1 MPVLKLRPACKSYI
15 WGGARLI
22 SEFFKDNGQTPLAET
37 WELSC
42 HKDGQSVIAQGD
54 HAGRTLAEWLAEKG
68 QNALGLNCADCGEF
82 PILIKFID
90 AAQELS
96 IQVHPDDAYARLH
109 EGQSGKTEAWYIV
122 DCEKSSYLYFG
133 FTRRLTKDEFCGR
146 IADGTLVGVMR
157 KISVNKGD
165 VFFVSPGTVHAIGA
179 GLLVAEIQQSSNVTY
194 RVYDH
199 GRLAADGRAR
209 ELHIE
214 KACAV
219 AQLAPAR
226 TDYDFNGHLVH
237 CPYFTVDKLRITDK
251 GVYFAGADTFHS
263 LLVLE
268 GKGKIVCGADELS
281 YCKGDS
287 FFIAASSGEY
297 IISGFCEALLTTI
310 GARKS
315 EKRRARGIG
324 EYYDNWDKGGIAADG
339 LHEDIRR
346 LD

>member
-15 WGGARLI
+15 WGGVRLI
-22 SEFFKDNGQTPLAET
+22 MEFFKDHGQTPLAET

-42 HKDGQSVIAQGD
+42 HRDGQSVIASGD
-54 HAGRTLAEWLAEKG
+54 YAGRPLADWLAEAG
-68 QNALGLNCADCGEF
+68 QVALGRNCADCGEF

-90 AAQELS
+90 AARDLS
-96 IQVHPDDAYARLH
+96 IQVHPDDEYARSH

-122 DCEKSSYLYFG
+122 DCEKSGYIYLG
-133 FTRRLTKDEFCGR
+133 FTRCLEKEEFCRR
-146 IADGTLVGVMR
+146 IADGTLADVMR

-165 VFFVSPGTVHAIGA
+165 VFFVAPGTVHAIGA

-214 KACAV
+214 QACAV

-226 TDYDFNGHLVH
+226 TDYDFEGHLVS
-237 CPYFTVDKLRITDK
+237 CPYFTVDKLRITDR
-251 GVYFAGADTFHS
+251 GVYFADADTFQS

-268 GKGKIVCGADELS
+268 GEGRIICGSDVLS
-281 YCKGDS
+281 YRKGDS
-287 FFIAASSGEY
+287 FFVAALTGEY
-297 IISGFCEALLTTI
+297 TISGSCEALLTTI
-310 GARKS
+310 GAKTGETS
-315 EKRRARGIG
+315 SVQGIR
-324 EYYDNWDKGGIAADG
+324 EYDIWDKGGIAADG